1 MPFEDNAVGWMF
13 FRVGSLRSLPVVRTD
28 SVACFKP
35 FGGNAAGWIPFWIG
49 NRRSLLVVRTGS
61 VACSMPFETALPVR
75 SHSGSWIAVHGPL
88 LKTVRCLFQVVR
100 GGAAGWMLF
109 RAGNRRSLLVVRT
122 GFVACSMPFETA
134 LPVGYHSGSEI
145 DVRCLLFGTVPWLAP
160 CRSGWR
166 CRLDAI
172 SGRESP
178 FTARCSRRSV
188 ACFRSFGRRCRFD
201 GAAACSILFG
211 ALTV

>member
-1 MPFEDNAVGWMF
+1 MKDQTAPTSVGAVWSIFWGNGTFRRLFHAVRGQCCRLDVFPGWK
-13 FRVGSLRSLPVVRTD
+13 SPL
-28 SVACFKP
+28 VAC
-35 FGGNAAGWIPFWIG
+35 
-49 NRRSLLVVRTGS
+49 
-61 VACSMPFETALPVR
+61 CSDRFR
-75 SHSGSWIAVHGPL
+75 G
-88 LKTVRCLFQVVR
+88 LFQAVWGQCCRLDTILDRKSTSVPV
-100 GGAAGWMLF
+100 A
-109 RAGNRRSLLVVRT
+109 RAGSA
-122 GFVACSMPFETA
+122 ACPILFGTA

-160 CRSGWR
+160 CRSRRR
-166 CRLDAI
+166 CRLGAI
-172 SGRESP
+172 PDRGLP